1 MVAAAA
7 GHKERTA
14 EEVYGFALPGILCND
29 SSLIIN
35 ADGGSIE
42 ASVPVAEGDIEL
54 APVATETVDAEAVG
68 DSSRGYVIKGDPT
81 ESCIFEMAVQLLGA
95 PQAVKQLLTSHA
107 RLDEVPFDSA
117 TKFMATLHLMDASLV
132 AKMTGNKVHS
142 GDGKYY
148 FCCFLVNMYHL
159 L

>member
-7 GHKERTA
+7 GHKKRTA

-35 ADGGSIE
+35 ADGGTTE

-54 APVATETVDAEAVG
+54 APVATETDDAEAVG
-68 DSSRGYVIKGDPT
+68 DCSRGFVIKGDPT

-148 FCCFLVNMYHL
+148 FCCFLVNMQHL

>member
-1 MVAAAA
+1 M
-7 GHKERTA
+7 
-14 EEVYGFALPGILCND
+14 
-29 SSLIIN
+29 
-35 ADGGSIE
+35 
-42 ASVPVAEGDIEL
+42 EL
-54 APVATETVDAEAVG
+54 AGASTADADA

-148 FCCFLVNMYHL
+148 FCCFLVNMQHL